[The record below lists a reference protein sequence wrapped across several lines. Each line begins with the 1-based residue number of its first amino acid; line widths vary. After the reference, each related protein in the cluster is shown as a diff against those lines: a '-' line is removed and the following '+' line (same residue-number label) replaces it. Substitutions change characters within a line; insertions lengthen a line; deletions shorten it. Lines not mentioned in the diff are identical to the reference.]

1 MMIILQL
8 TGAALCLVL
17 PGVLLVA
24 AIRHEWTPGV
34 AALVGAALGCLMI
47 PMLSFCVAW
56 VLGTSLSAP
65 LVAGVAAAAST
76 PPGVRLFLQRR
87 RVSA

>member
-1 MMIILQL
+1 MMLILQL
-8 TGAALCLVL
+8 VGALLCLVL

-24 AIRHEWTPGV
+24 SIRHDWTPGV

-47 PMLSFCVAW
+47 PMTSFCVAW

-65 LVAGVAAAAST
+65 LVVAVAAAASL
-76 PPGVRLFLQRR
+76 PSGACLLRR
-87 RVSA
+87 RKGIA